1 MYTLLNVTNE
11 LWFNFFNLFGSGLS
25 GLGILM
31 EIKHQEVSGM
41 AKEIFINLR
50 GLNCSVHIEKE
61 FIDWYDNIHVPMILE
76 SGLIKKMR
84 RFKKVS
90 KEKNAP
96 SLLMIYEFENQE
108 IFARY

>member
-1 MYTLLNVTNE
+1 
-11 LWFNFFNLFGSGLS
+11 
-25 GLGILM
+25 
-31 EIKHQEVSGM
+31 
-41 AKEIFINLR
+41 
-50 GLNCSVHIEKE
+50 
-61 FIDWYDNIHVPMILE
+61 MILE

-108 IFARY
+108 IFARYEECPELADAKRDTKERWGKRFRVRMADSI